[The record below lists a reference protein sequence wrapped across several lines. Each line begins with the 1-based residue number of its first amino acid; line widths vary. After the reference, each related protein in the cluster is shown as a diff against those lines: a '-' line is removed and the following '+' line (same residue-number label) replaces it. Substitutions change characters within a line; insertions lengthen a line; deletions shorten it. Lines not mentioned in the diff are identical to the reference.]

1 MRKLRLASHVRC
13 LTKIECLSP
22 DCDMT
27 KGSSPLWARAL
38 RKNYVTTV
46 DRCLDISA
54 RGRGH
59 FDCRGQFVCYV

>member
-38 RKNYVTTV
+38 LRIYVTTL
-46 DRCLDISA
+46 DRSLNINA
-54 RGRGH
+54 RDRGH
-59 FDCRGQFVCYV
+59 LDYRGQFVSYV